1 MSMRIFTSIFT
12 VAVAASIAFAAPKTV
27 KPCEF
32 SINSR
37 NAEPK
42 AEMLSKNQRAS
53 VVAQL

>member
-1 MSMRIFTSIFT
+1 MRIFTSIFT

-27 KPCEF
+27 KPCDF

>member
-1 MSMRIFTSIFT
+1 MRIFTSIFT
-12 VAVAASIAFAAPKTV
+12 VAVAASIAFAAKTV